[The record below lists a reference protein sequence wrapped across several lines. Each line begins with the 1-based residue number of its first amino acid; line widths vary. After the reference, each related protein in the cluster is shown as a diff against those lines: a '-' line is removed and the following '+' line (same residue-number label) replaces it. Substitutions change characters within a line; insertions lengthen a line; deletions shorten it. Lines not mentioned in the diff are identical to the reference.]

1 VKGGGGGNLLPAKQ
15 FCRDELSVEED
26 GFDTARALECSASQ
40 LAFHILENDLGQNAQ
55 AYQYLPGLSGSKS
68 VRQVARSATLKKP
81 VASVEKLHR
90 SADLAKIGQAS
101 RERPSSLNKPDIFPE
116 VHGLTYT
123 PLASSNRT
131 VGQVDGKYN
140 IAPDGGEDV
149 FARLP
154 VSRSKAL
161 LVGNRLDSMLRML
174 REDMGHT
181 ASMSKQTNRQEPGA
195 FAPNFFVNN
204 SGGVQYMISHH

>member
-1 VKGGGGGNLLPAKQ
+1 MPHRSGRLKTSYVGRSGVKGGGGGNLLPAKQ

-101 RERPSSLNKPDIFPE
+101 RERPRSLNKPDIFPE
-116 VHGLTYT
+116 VHGLTLT
-123 PLASSNRT
+123 HL
-131 VGQVDGKYN
+131 
-140 IAPDGGEDV
+140 
-149 FARLP
+149 LP
-154 VSRSKAL
+154 AL
-161 LVGNRLDSMLRML
+161 TELLGRW
-174 REDMGHT
+174 T
-181 ASMSKQTNRQEPGA
+181 ASITSRRTAARTSLRA
-195 FAPNFFVNN
+195 CL
-204 SGGVQYMISHH
+204 